1 MRTRLIAIAIVI
13 VVAVAVGVA
22 ALGRDGKSATPGPRS
37 ALAARTMEAG
47 AVTVKVAPHHIDATG
62 AEFEVTIDTHSQ
74 DLAMDLADGAELVV
88 GGTRWPVQGWDG
100 DGPSG
105 HHRAGTLRFGAG
117 GPPSGAVEITL
128 DGFAS
133 PVSAG
138 WRLGG

>member
-22 ALGRDGKSATPGPRS
+22 VLGRDGESTTPERRS
-37 ALAARTMEAG
+37 ALAARTVKAG
-47 AVTVKVAPHHIDATG
+47 AVTVKVEPHHIDTSG
-62 AEFEVTIDTHSQ
+62 AEFELTLDTHSQ
-74 DLAMDLADGAELVV
+74 NLTMDLAAGAELVV
-88 GGTRWPVQGWDG
+88 GGTRWPVEGWDG

-117 GPPSGAVEITL
+117 GPPTGAVEINL